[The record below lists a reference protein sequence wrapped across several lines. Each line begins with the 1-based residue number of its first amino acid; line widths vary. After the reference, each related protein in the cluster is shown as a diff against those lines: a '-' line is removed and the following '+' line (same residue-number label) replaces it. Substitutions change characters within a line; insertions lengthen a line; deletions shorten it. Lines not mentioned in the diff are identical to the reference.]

1 MNSVLSANKA
11 SVRGF
16 YCLLDKYIYFN
27 LNTLKSGVFIVYFD
41 IVDFR
46 CEKLI

>member
-16 YCLLDKYIYFN
+16 YYLLDKYIYLN
-27 LNTLKSGVFIVYFD
+27 LNALKSGAFTVIIYCK
-41 IVDFR
+41 I
-46 CEKLI
+46 